1 LTCGA
6 ERDRRA
12 DGSSWQ
18 RAGKSEYAQ
27 PSTGAAEPQAAYE
40 SSADP
45 AAGLN
50 RGGL

>member
-18 RAGKSEYAQ
+18 RAGKSKHAQ

-40 SSADP
+40 ASAAP
-45 AAGLN
+45 EAGPD